1 MDRSCVWFMCM
12 GGEYGVSVI
21 MIGLVQKIVFSH
33 ASEIIGE
40 KPLWMMDYLT
50 GINLEEDLLA
60 LWRLSSKV
68 RLM

>member
-1 MDRSCVWFMCM
+1 MRVVYVY